1 MADKD
6 LIERLENV
14 VSIYKDHTPEGDQ
27 DWNALRQEDI
37 ANDIEALITLYEKK
51 SINIFIEKLC
61 KLQLKDNDVLVL
73 RLSKSPDRKFIK
85 KLKDIQAMVEDA
97 CNVKGIRILIVNES
111 VIDMKVL
118 TDKGKEL
125 LKEVNDSKSII

>member
-14 VSIYKDHTPEGDQ
+14 VSIFKDHTPEGDQ

-85 KLKDIQAMVEDA
+85 KLKDIQVMVEDA

>member
-14 VSIYKDHTPEGDQ
+14 VSIFKDHTPEGDQ